1 MHEVIGGGNEVENKT
16 AFKPATIQMTT
27 MKARKISA
35 GNPGRATITRIEMF
49 ILDVCPL

>member
-1 MHEVIGGGNEVENKT
+1 VHEVIEEGNEVENKT
-16 AFKPATIQMTT
+16 AYKPLTIEMTT

-49 ILDVCPL
+49 IPEVCPL